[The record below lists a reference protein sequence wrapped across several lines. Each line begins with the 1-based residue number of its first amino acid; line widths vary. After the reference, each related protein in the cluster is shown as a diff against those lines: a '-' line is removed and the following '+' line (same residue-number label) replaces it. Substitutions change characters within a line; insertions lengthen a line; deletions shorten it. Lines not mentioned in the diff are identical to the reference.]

1 MKMFGL
7 GLMVM
12 GLAACSNPAPI
23 EAPAA
28 TASGSAEAVQ
38 KAAPAAQA
46 AAPAAPT
53 SQPTSLPS
61 AGSAEPAKGLG
72 FDRTPPEQAAGT
84 TEHYGWAFT
93 TPGPALPISTA
104 IAECAGTEKVCRISA
119 KVSGVCQNKGCWMT
133 LTAPELQQEV
143 RVKFKDYAF
152 FLPRNAM
159 GGKVDIEGILTER
172 VMPQDEAQHYADD
185 AAKAGE
191 APRKVEGPV
200 KTYQVMA
207 TGVDL
212 SLGK

>member
-12 GLAACSNPAPI
+12 GLAACSNPAPV

-28 TASGSAEAVQ
+28 AASGSAEAAQ

-72 FDRTPPEQAAGT
+72 FDRTPPDQAAGT
-84 TEHYGWAFT
+84 TAHYGWAFT
-93 TPGPALPISTA
+93 TAGPAMPISTA
-104 IAECAGTEKVCRISA
+104 IEACVPSGKVCRIAA

-133 LTAPELQQEV
+133 LTAPELKQEV

-152 FLPRNAM
+152 FMPKYAM
-159 GGKVDIEGILTER
+159 GGKVDIEGVLTER
-172 VMPQDEAQHYADD
+172 EMSQDEAQHYADD

-191 APRKVEGPV
+191 APRKVTGPV
-200 KTYQVMA
+200 KAYQIMA
-207 TGVDL
+207 TGADL